1 MKLKHR
7 FNPIP
12 VIIFIIIFSLFILSI
27 LDNFNSPSIDKK
39 DNENTTNNP
48 NSTSNNSIIVPTI
61 NKNSFTKATVKRVVD
76 GDTII
81 AVIDDKEYRIRF
93 IGINCP
99 EYTSKIEEY
108 GKEATEYTTK
118 MLTGKTIYLE
128 KDVSET
134 DKYNR
139 LLRYV
144 WLQVPK
150 QFNEDEIK
158 EKMFNAML
166 VINGYAQAATYPP
179 DVKYANYFK
188 DFSEQARKNNIG
200 LWNK

>member
-12 VIIFIIIFSLFILSI
+12 TIIFIIIFSLFILSI
-27 LDNFNSPSIDKK
+27 LDNFHSSTIDKK
-39 DNENTTNNP
+39 DNENN
-48 NSTSNNSIIVPTI
+48 TSNVPNNSIIAPTI
-61 NKNSFTKATVKRVVD
+61 NDDSFTKAVVKRVVD

-81 AVIDDKEYRIRF
+81 AVIDNKEYRIRL

-99 EYTSKIEEY
+99 EYTSKIEVY

-150 QFNEDEIK
+150 QFSEEEIK
-158 EKMFNAML
+158 NKMFNAML
-166 VINGYAQAATYPP
+166 VLNGYAQTTTYPP
-179 DVKYANYFK
+179 DVKYANHFK
-188 DFSEQARKNNIG
+188 NFSEQARKNNVG